1 MQRGAS
7 VGLVQI
13 FPAVRPPRISLTGET
28 TDLEASGALRT
39 AVALAAPGA
48 TGMQLEA
55 RAATGAVE
63 GMAQAARGDA
73 GVEMKALAPPGTG
86 EGGPRGGPMAPTD
99 GGGAALTEIAVSA
112 ADAGKP
118 PPLRVEEPLDL
129 FDCDFLFGGFP
140 VCASEE
146 AHGGKG
152 IRCCIVNPAASELF
166 TGGKDKK
173 LMRWQISQ
181 PAAQVSPGTAEG
193 GDLDST
199 GEPLLALNCLTCTD
213 MGAEVC
219 CLKLLGGALFAG
231 LGDGRIKVF
240 LANGEVKELTGH
252 EKSVY
257 SLLLVEGVLVSGDWG
272 GCIRFWRFEEP
283 QQTFNAIHA
292 LQVEGSICCL
302 QTADVTL
309 PQPPGG
315 ATPPAAGS
323 SAPPTTRKV
332 LWAGGT
338 ALSIID
344 LQSLQVLRV
353 LDVSDVKG
361 NGPPLVLALLPFNDC
376 LLVGFASGAICA
388 YTADGERQYC
398 FSSDYLSAMEGLMSP
413 RGPVLVYGG
422 RRSSFRVLK
431 VPEFEEGAAMRQ
443 HGGSAAVDVES
454 KEGVLNASAV
464 SGNYKQA
471 RRTTFRLSLPV
482 VCTYNCR
489 PFLFCPIGLLLFGFL
504 SHVRGLMLLPIA
516 AAYQARE
523 PGNGQRGTDLG
534 LINASRMGSKRI
546 A

>member
-1 MQRGAS
+1 MNRGGHRGTHRGGGDRNFPGGSSSSYQPNGRNDGSRGQWGPQDGSGAGSSWSNRNAAGSTRCHGRGGGYGAS
-7 VGLVQI
+7 SSGRCWGRDEG
-13 FPAVRPPRISLTGET
+13 PGTSRHGGGGPPRGPHGSYGRRRGRADGPRCRTEHHAIEYSRGESVT
-28 TDLEASGALRT
+28 MTE
-39 AVALAAPGA
+39 
-48 TGMQLEA
+48 
-55 RAATGAVE
+55 
-63 GMAQAARGDA
+63 
-73 GVEMKALAPPGTG
+73 APPVQKQG
-86 EGGPRGGPMAPTD
+86 APPFCQNFAFYGD
-99 GGGAALTEIAVSA
+99 CRFGSRCRFAHALECV
-112 ADAGKP
+112 GYQ
-118 PPLRVEEPLDL
+118 
-129 FDCDFLFGGFP
+129 
-140 VCASEE
+140 EE

-431 VPEFEEGAAMRQ
+431 VPEFEERGSLAAHEAGDIKAVCALGPTHFVTCGDDGAIAIWKWALP
-443 HGGSAAVDVES
+443 HAETAS
-454 KEGVLNASAV
+454 K
-464 SGNYKQA
+464 Q
-471 RRTTFRLSLPV
+471 
-482 VCTYNCR
+482 
-489 PFLFCPIGLLLFGFL
+489 
-504 SHVRGLMLLPIA
+504 
-516 AAYQARE
+516 
-523 PGNGQRGTDLG
+523 
-534 LINASRMGSKRI
+534 
-546 A
+546 